1 MNYITDE
8 LDQLVDNWIAFR
20 YQMNRAKTKED
31 EDKIKSYD
39 MELMDHYLIPKLP
52 KLSLSIILKIL
63 EKDSSDEVMGVLA
76 AGELEDLL
84 SLHGEEIFGL
94 IEELAKKN
102 PKFKQLLGGVWQGD
116 MSDEFYKRIINL
128 AGGEE
133 ARW

>member
-8 LDQLVDNWIAFR
+8 LDKLVDDWITFR
-20 YQMNRAKTKED
+20 YQMDRAKSKED

-39 MELMDHYLIPKLP
+39 MDLMDHCLIPKLP

-63 EKDSSDEVMGVLA
+63 EKDSSDEVMSVLA

-102 PKFKQLLGGVWQGD
+102 PKFKKLLGGVWQGG
-116 MSDEFYKRIINL
+116 MSDEFYKRIMDI